1 MSRPGSEVFHTRCT
15 SLVYTK
21 FQVRL
26 RKKTILFPKEGMI
39 QEIGELHI
47 LWKPARNLYIANK
60 ALLALINNHILK
72 TYMHA
77 R

>member
-1 MSRPGSEVFHTRCT
+1 MSRPWSEVFHTSCT
-15 SLVYTK
+15 TLVYK
-21 FQVRL
+21 GSSKVE
-26 RKKTILFPKEGMI
+26 KKDLILFPKESMI

-72 TYMHA
+72 TYIHA
-77 R
+77 H